1 MVIAQHGLKSYQL
14 LKVVS
19 NRTNY
24 SKLDHNYV
32 NKAMKI
38 ISYGAWVSK
47 PNNNNNNNNLFFV
60 WATCPIV
67 VV

>member
-1 MVIAQHGLKSYQL
+1 
-14 LKVVS
+14 
-19 NRTNY
+19 
-24 SKLDHNYV
+24 V

-47 PNNNNNNNNLFFV
+47 PNNNNNNNNNLFFV

>member
-1 MVIAQHGLKSYQL
+1 MVL
-14 LKVVS
+14 

-24 SKLDHNYV
+24 SKLDYNYV

-60 WATCPIV
+60 WAICSIV

>member
-1 MVIAQHGLKSYQL
+1 
-14 LKVVS
+14 
-19 NRTNY
+19 
-24 SKLDHNYV
+24 V

-47 PNNNNNNNNLFFV
+47 PNNNNNNNNNNLFFV